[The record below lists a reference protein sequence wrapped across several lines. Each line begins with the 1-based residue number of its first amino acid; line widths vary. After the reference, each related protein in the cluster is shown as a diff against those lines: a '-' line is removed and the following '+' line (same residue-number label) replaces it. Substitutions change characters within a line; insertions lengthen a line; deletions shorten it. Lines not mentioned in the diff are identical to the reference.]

1 MGIENMKM
9 PQLGESVTEGTISK
23 WLVSP
28 GDTVNKY
35 DPIAEVQTDKVN
47 AEVPSSFTGTIK
59 ELIAE
64 EGDTLEVGEIIC
76 SIEVGGA
83 GSAPSEEA
91 PKEEKKET
99 AGEKPSQAVANSSQ
113 PAAKP
118 SQPAAKPSQPAAKP
132 SQPAA
137 KPSQPAAKPSQQS
150 KKEDG
155 NKARYSPAVLKL
167 SQEHDI
173 DLKQVEGTGNGG
185 RITRKDLKKI
195 IESGNIPKAGD
206 AAASPQAEAAPA
218 PGKEQAKPAAAV
230 KQAAPS
236 PNVPTMPGDIEIP
249 VTGVR
254 KAIAS
259 NMVRSKHEAPHAW
272 TMMEVDVTNLVEYR
286 NSLKTEFK
294 QREGFNL
301 TFFAFFVKAV
311 SQALKEFPQI
321 NSMWAGDKI
330 IQKKDVNIS
339 IAVATDD
346 ALFVPVIKNA
356 DEKTIKGIAR
366 EITDLAGKVRSG
378 KLKSEDMQGGTF
390 TVNNTGSFGSVQSMG
405 IINYPQAAILQVESI
420 VKRPVV
426 MNNGMIAVRDM
437 VNLCMSLDHRVLDG
451 LVCGRFLQRIKEI
464 LENTS
469 KENTSVY

>member
-1 MGIENMKM
+1 MGIEKMTM

-28 GDTVNKY
+28 GDSVNKY

-59 ELIAE
+59 ELIAD
-64 EGDTLEVGEIIC
+64 EGDTLEVGEVIC
-76 SIEVGGA
+76 SIEVEGG
-83 GSAPSEEA
+83 GSTESNEDSAPKQEEAAQPDGKSEESVPQRQA
-91 PKEEKKET
+91 PAKK
-99 AGEKPSQAVANSSQ
+99 NDSSG
-113 PAAKP
+113 KV
-118 SQPAAKPSQPAAKP
+118 
-132 SQPAA
+132 
-137 KPSQPAAKPSQQS
+137 
-150 KKEDG
+150 
-155 NKARYSPAVLKL
+155 RYSPAVLRL

-173 DLKQVEGTGNGG
+173 DLNQVEGSGKDG
-185 RITRKDLKKI
+185 RITRKDLQKL
-195 IESGNIPKAGD
+195 IESGNIPKAGEEN
-206 AAASPQAEAAPA
+206 AAPVQEAPKQAPVKDKPSQPQAAKSAAPA
-218 PGKEQAKPAAAV
+218 P
-230 KQAAPS
+230 
-236 PNVPTMPGDIEIP
+236 NVPVAPGDIEIP
-249 VTGVR
+249 VSGVR

-272 TMMEVDVTNLVEYR
+272 TMMEMDVTNLVEYR
-286 NSLKTEFK
+286 NSIKGEFK
-294 QREGFNL
+294 KREGFNL

-311 SQALKEFPQI
+311 AQALKEYPQI

-330 IQKKDVNIS
+330 VQKKDINLS

-346 ALFVPVIKNA
+346 ALYVPVIKNA

-366 EITDLAGKVRSG
+366 EITELAGKVRNG
-378 KLKSEDMQGGTF
+378 KLTSDDMKGGTF

-426 MNNGMIAVRDM
+426 MSNGMIAVRDM

-451 LVCGRFLQRIKEI
+451 LVCGRFLQRVKEI